1 MSYRYDLQ
9 EQHFG
14 DQWGIVGNTYFTD
27 EDTAWQEYFK
37 IAKAWPDKNYRVVR
51 HEVLEPPIPPQ
62 PVWEKG
68 HLYRYLDV
76 LPRIAIVYT
85 CREVDA
91 RGLAMLTWHSQR
103 GGSLPAG
110 LRLELKS
117 VAQRN
122 LYVDVTDEK
131 FLRDH
136 TYRHII
142 SGDKYTIID
151 AMWTDN
157 TVRARSEYPNL
168 NDGAKATISM
178 ADRNR
183 YIDVTED

>member
-14 DQWGIVGNTYFTD
+14 DQWGTVGNTYFTD

-51 HEVLEPPIPPQ
+51 HEVLEPPVPPQ

-76 LPRIAIVYT
+76 LPSIAIVYT

-91 RGLAMLTWHSQR
+91 RGLASLTWTSN
-103 GGSLPAG
+103 GTTTVKG
-110 LRLELKS
+110 LHLELKS

-122 LYVDVTDEK
+122 LYADVTVEK
-131 FLRDH
+131 FLRNH
-136 TYRHII
+136 IYKHII
-142 SGDKYTIID
+142 SGDKYTITD
-151 AMWTDN
+151 AMWTDK

-168 NDGAKATISM
+168 NDGAKVSISM